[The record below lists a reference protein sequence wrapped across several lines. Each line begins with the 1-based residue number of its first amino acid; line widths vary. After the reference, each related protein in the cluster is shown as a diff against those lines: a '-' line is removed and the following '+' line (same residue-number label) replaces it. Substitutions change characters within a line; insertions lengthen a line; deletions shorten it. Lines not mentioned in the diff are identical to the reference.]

1 MAITG
6 FASLVR
12 RAGRGVA
19 LGLAALVIAG
29 GGLLTAPAAPAS
41 AASALTASIK
51 TTSVGGT
58 VVRDFDLDFYNI
70 KVKNTGTTTLN
81 SVYLEISHTTL
92 PLDFLD
98 INFYSGK
105 HMSCEI
111 IDGVALGGARA
122 ACELP
127 SLGVG
132 EESVYQLK
140 TSTTWAGSSRVAS
153 LRVRAYYNFP
163 ASTSVDASDSLAIA
177 VNP

>member
-1 MAITG
+1 
-6 FASLVR
+6 
-12 RAGRGVA
+12 
-19 LGLAALVIAG
+19 
-29 GGLLTAPAAPAS
+29 
-41 AASALTASIK
+41 
-51 TTSVGGT
+51 
-58 VVRDFDLDFYNI
+58 
-70 KVKNTGTTTLN
+70 
-81 SVYLEISHTTL
+81 
-92 PLDFLD
+92 
-98 INFYSGK
+98 
-105 HMSCEI
+105 MSCEI